1 MAVPADAARLE
12 RFLEMISA
20 ERGASPKTVD
30 AYSRDLRD
38 FLNFLER
45 QRIDAT
51 GASLS
56 NLRGYIAELGDRG
69 MAPASVAR
77 KTSSLRQF
85 FRFLVAEGDLN
96 DDPSR
101 LLDAPRRGRALPKV
115 LSAEEVEALLAA
127 ARHLEGPE
135 GLRAVALLELLYATG
150 LRVSELVGM
159 PLAAID
165 RESGLVLVHGK
176 GGRQRFVPVGSAA
189 LGAIEAFLGCRDRF
203 VADGGHSPWL
213 FPSRS
218 SAGHLTRQRFAQ
230 LLRNL
235 ALAAGIDPARVSP
248 HVLRHAFASHLL
260 ANGADL
266 RAVQQMLGHADI
278 STTQIYT
285 HVLEERLRQT
295 VESHHPLARARQP
308 SI

>member
-1 MAVPADAARLE
+1 MAVAADDTRLE
-12 RFLEMISA
+12 RFLEMITA

-30 AYSRDLRD
+30 AYSRDLLDLID
-38 FLNFLER
+38 FLKG

-51 GASLS
+51 RVGLS
-56 NLRGYIAELGDRG
+56 NLRQYIAELGGRG
-69 MAPASVAR
+69 MAPTSIAR
-77 KTSSLRQF
+77 KRSALRQF
-85 FRFLVAEGDLN
+85 FRFLVAEGDIA

-101 LLDAPRRGRALPKV
+101 LLEAPRRRRPLPKV
-115 LSAEEVEALLAA
+115 LAATEVDSLLAT
-127 ARHLEGPE
+127 ARRLGGPE
-135 GLRAVALLELLYATG
+135 GQRANALLELLYATG
-150 LRVSELVGM
+150 LRVSELVGL
-159 PLAAID
+159 PLAALD
-165 RESGLVLVHGK
+165 REGGLILVHGK
-176 GGRQRFVPVGSAA
+176 GGRQRFVPVGGSALA
-189 LGAIEAFLGCRDRF
+189 AIDDYLGCRDRF
-203 VADGGHSPWL
+203 VADGGSSPWL

-218 SAGHLTRQRFAQ
+218 STGHLTRQRFAQ
-230 LLRNL
+230 LLREL
-235 ALAAGIDPARVSP
+235 SMAAGIDPARVSP

-295 VESHHPLARARQP
+295 VEAHHPLARTRKS